1 MSYDFDFDG
10 LNELFD
16 KGAYHKYESHGL
28 NGIMAALRRRNFNL
42 EGHIP
47 VVIAF
52 LYVLSGD
59 YISLL
64 HHLRMVI

>member
-1 MSYDFDFDG
+1 MNYDCDG

-16 KGAYHKYESHGL
+16 KGAYHKAEPSRL
-28 NGIMAALRRRNFNL
+28 NGIMAAFRRHNL
-42 EGHIP
+42 EAHIP
-47 VVIAF
+47 LIIAA

-64 HHLRMVI
+64 RHLRMVI

>member
-1 MSYDFDFDG
+1 MSYDFDG

-16 KGAYHKYESHGL
+16 MGAYHKAEPFGL
-28 NGIMAALRRRNFNL
+28 NSIMAAFRRCNL
-42 EGHIP
+42 EARIP
-47 VVIAF
+47 LIIAF

-64 HHLRMVI
+64 RHLRMVI

>member
-1 MSYDFDFDG
+1 MIDDFDG

-16 KGAYHKYESHGL
+16 KGAYHKYERHGL
-28 NGIMAALRRRNFNL
+28 NGIMAAFRRHNL
-42 EGHIP
+42 EAHIP
-47 VVIAF
+47 ITIAF
-52 LYVLSGD
+52 LYAISGD

>member
-1 MSYDFDFDG
+1 LTDDFDG

-16 KGAYHKYESHGL
+16 KGAYHKVGPFGL
-28 NGIMAALRRRNFNL
+28 NGIMAAFRRHNL
-42 EGHIP
+42 EAHIP
-47 VVIAF
+47 LIIAV

-64 HHLRMVI
+64 RQLRMVI